1 MLLTYKANQE
11 ELRQAYEE
19 GRRLH
24 FYDKGEDIPL
34 VAQGVWQVYRGVVQ
48 LSKIQTSGEESLLGW
63 AKPSTFFGTWLTRI
77 DAYQAKA
84 LSDVYLRWYALA
96 EIETSPHLA
105 QALLN
110 GVVRRARQT
119 EALLS
124 IAGLRRVEE
133 RLHELLLLLKEE
145 MGEPVAEG
153 TRLAIRFTHQNLA
166 NAIGTTR
173 VTVTRLLGDFQRR
186 GIVRLGSDRH
196 LIILEL
202 RQELEETTSL
212 LHSELK
218 T

>member
-11 ELRQAYEE
+11 GHRQAYEE

-24 FYDKGEDIPL
+24 FYDKGDDIPL

-48 LSKIQTSGEESLLGW
+48 LSKVQASGDESLLGW

-84 LSDVYLRWYALA
+84 LSDVYLRWYSLH
-96 EIETSPHLA
+96 ELETSPHLA
-105 QALLN
+105 QTLLD

-133 RLHELLLLLKEE
+133 RLYELLLLLKGE
-145 MGEPVAEG
+145 MGEPVAGG
-153 TRLAIRFTHQNLA
+153 TRLAIRITHQNLA

-186 GIVRLGSDRH
+186 GIIKLGSDRH
-196 LIILEL
+196 LIIAESNPDL
-202 RQELEETTSL
+202 
-212 LHSELK
+212 
-218 T
+218 